1 MFVSAFETLV
11 NAVGKERCEDS
22 ALAKVAEGVR
32 VDVSRIR
39 FGQYAW
45 VGLGRFV
52 ACVQRIIVVSVA
64 TFSSTFAYFI
74 HFASDSMVVW
84 EGICFASFVR
94 GRCTKNACLGV
105 GFD

>member
-45 VGLGRFV
+45 VGLERFV
-52 ACVQRIIVVSVA
+52 ACVQRFIVVFVA
-64 TFSSTFAYFI
+64 TLSLAFAHLVGWLRGFG
-74 HFASDSMVVW
+74 VV
-84 EGICFASFVR
+84 
-94 GRCTKNACLGV
+94 
-105 GFD
+105 